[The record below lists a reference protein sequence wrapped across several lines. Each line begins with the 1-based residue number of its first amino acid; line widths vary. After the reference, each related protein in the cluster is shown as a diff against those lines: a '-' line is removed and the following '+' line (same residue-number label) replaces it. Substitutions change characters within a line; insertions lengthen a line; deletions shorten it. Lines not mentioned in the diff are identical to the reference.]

1 MLKNTLAMPRT
12 LLAAALLAAASAPAL
27 AVEAF
32 TAQYNASALGMVG
45 EGQMSVS
52 PQPGN
57 RWQYTLSVRNQAVD
71 LSQKTVFDVQDGRM
85 RPLSSSDTSRLLI
98 KKKNVNTVYD
108 WSKAQ
113 ATWSG
118 DVKPDRAGPVKL
130 AAGDMDAL
138 LVNLAIVCDVAA
150 GRPLTYRMVE
160 NGRAKPMIY
169 QVAGKE
175 RITVAGKPQEATK
188 VVRTDGDKQT
198 IVWVVADAPV
208 PARILQREKGQ
219 DTIDLTLKSWR

>member
-138 LVNLAIVCDVAA
+138 LVNLAIVRDVAA
-150 GRPLTYRMVE
+150 GKPLTYRMVE
-160 NGRAKPMIY
+160 NGRAKPMTY

-175 RITVAGKPQEATK
+175 RITVAGKPRRPPRSCAPTATSRPSSGWWPMPRCRRASCSAK
-188 VVRTDGDKQT
+188 RARTPST
-198 IVWVVADAPV
+198 
-208 PARILQREKGQ
+208 
-219 DTIDLTLKSWR
+219 

>member
-12 LLAAALLAAASAPAL
+12 LLAATLLAAASAPAL

-113 ATWSG
+113 
-118 DVKPDRAGPVKL
+118 VFF
-130 AAGDMDAL
+130 
-138 LVNLAIVCDVAA
+138 
-150 GRPLTYRMVE
+150 
-160 NGRAKPMIY
+160 
-169 QVAGKE
+169 
-175 RITVAGKPQEATK
+175 
-188 VVRTDGDKQT
+188 
-198 IVWVVADAPV
+198 
-208 PARILQREKGQ
+208 
-219 DTIDLTLKSWR
+219 